1 MKGKSELRKNLESML
16 ASGQD
21 NALLR
26 YTLGGECLK
35 AGEPLAALEHY
46 ERSVVLDPGYSAAW
60 RQLGKAA
67 RAIGDAGRAREAW
80 QEGIAT
86 ARGRGDVQAAREMSV
101 FPRRLEKSAADGR
114 ERGAE
119 R

>member
-1 MKGKSELRKNLESML
+1 MSNDSPLRKNLESML
-16 ASGQD
+16 SRGQD

-26 YTLGGECLK
+26 YGLGGECLK
-35 AGEPLAALEHY
+35 AGEHLAALGHF
-46 ERSVVLDPGYSAAW
+46 ERAVVLDPGYSAAW

-67 RAIGDAGRAREAW
+67 QAAGRTDRAREAW

-86 ARGRGDVQAAREMSV
+86 AQAAGDLQAAREMSV
-101 FPRRLEKSAADGR
+101 FLRRLEASGAEGR

>member
-1 MKGKSELRKNLESML
+1 MSSNSALKKNLETML
-16 ASGQD
+16 ARGQD
-21 NALLR
+21 TALLR

-46 ERSVVLDPGYSAAW
+46 ERSVVIDPDYSAAW

-67 RAIGDAGRAREAW
+67 QAIGDTDRAREAW

-86 ARGRGDVQAAREMSV
+86 ARARGDVQAAREMGV
-101 FPRRLEKSAADGR
+101 FLRRLEKSAVDGS

-119 R
+119 P

>member
-1 MKGKSELRKNLESML
+1 MSDNSPLRKNLETML
-16 ASGQD
+16 TRGED

-35 AGEPLAALEHY
+35 AGEPMAALEHY
-46 ERSVVLDPGYSAAW
+46 ERSIVLDPGYSAAW

-67 RAIGDAGRAREAW
+67 QAIGDSDRAREAW

-86 ARGRGDVQAAREMSV
+86 AQARGDVQAAREMSV
-101 FPRRLEKSAADGR
+101 FLRRLEKSAADGR
-114 ERGAE
+114 ERGTE